1 MCKKG
6 VLLCGHGTRV
16 KRGEEAFKQY
26 VDEFAKL
33 LPEYEVE
40 AGFLELSQPDFE
52 HGVKN
57 LVEKGVKEIYALP
70 IFLFTG
76 VHIQKDIPCMLY
88 QLQAKYNVTIKLA
101 HYIGDCDDMI
111 DLSNDLFSKVGA
123 SVIGKEKET
132 LFFGLGVGASKPAAN
147 GDLARLT
154 RMVQEANKFPFALN
168 GFCSR
173 MTYPSVADALA
184 ICENLPYKN
193 IVVVPYIFFPGVY
206 MDKAVDLFKALEEKQ
221 SDISISVTPLLS
233 ESDVLAQILLK
244 RLESV
249 EKGEVDLILAVDQE
263 TLENYEPHHH
273 HHHGHGHHHHGH
285 DHGCCGHHKH

>member
-26 VDEFAKL
+26 AGEFAKR
-33 LPEYEVE
+33 LPDYEVE

-52 HGVKN
+52 QGVKS
-57 LVEKGVKEIYALP
+57 LASKGVKEIYALP
-70 IFLFTG
+70 VFLFTG

-88 QLQAKYNVTIKLA
+88 QLQAKYNVSIKLA

-111 DLSNDLFSKVGA
+111 ELSNDLLSKVDDA
-123 SVIGKEKET
+123 VKGKETET

-147 GDLARLT
+147 GDLTRLT

-173 MTYPSVADALA
+173 MTYPSVADALS

-206 MDKAVDLFKALEEKQ
+206 MDKALDLFKALEEKRT
-221 SDISISVTPLLS
+221 DLNISVTPLLS

-244 RLESV
+244 RLKSV
-249 EKGEVDLILAVDQE
+249 ESGEVDLITSVDQE

-285 DHGCCGHHKH
+285 DHACCGHKH

>member
-26 VDEFAKL
+26 AGEFAKL
-33 LPEYEVE
+33 LPDYEVE

-52 HGVKN
+52 QGVKS
-57 LVEKGVKEIYALP
+57 LAGKGVKEIYALP
-70 IFLFTG
+70 VFLFTG

-88 QLQAKYNVTIKLA
+88 QLQAKYNVSIKLA

-111 DLSNDLFSKVGA
+111 ELSNDLLGKVGDA
-123 SVIGKEKET
+123 VKGKEKET
-132 LFFGLGVGASKPAAN
+132 LFFGLGVGASNPAAN

-173 MTYPSVADALA
+173 MTYPSVADALS

-206 MDKAVDLFKALEEKQ
+206 MDKALDLFKALEEKR
-221 SDISISVTPLLS
+221 SDINISVTPLLS
-233 ESDVLAQILLK
+233 ESDVLVQILIK
-244 RLESV
+244 RLKSV
-249 EKGEVDLILAVDQE
+249 ESGEVDLITSVDKE

-273 HHHGHGHHHHGH
+273 NHGHGHHHHGH
-285 DHGCCGHHKH
+285 DHACCGHKH